1 MDEQPGGGAD
11 SAPPSDLGRR
21 TCGRRENLHSGR
33 VRCKLQVCIA
43 IFSFFSTFY
52 FIWINYAN
60 LCVNSYFPYKSLIKA
75 LRVLIFGTFILLNIL
90 TYCALKNSIIEI
102 YFLCILL
109 FYEFLM
115 YFFVFST
122 FCFLLFF
129 HWNTLQQ
136 PFEALFS
143 WNKSNSIIKCK
154 NICSYV
160 NYFQNQD
167 LHWLC
172 TQNHKIER
180 FSGWHACIKSYVT
193 S

>member
-1 MDEQPGGGAD
+1 MDEQPGGGA
-11 SAPPSDLGRR
+11 SAAPPSDLGRR
-21 TCGRRENLHSGR
+21 SRDRRKNLHSGR
-33 VRCKLQVCIA
+33 VRCKLQVCIV
-43 IFSFFSTFY
+43 IFSFISIFY

-75 LRVLIFGTFILLNIL
+75 LRGLIFGTFILLNIL
-90 TYCALKNSIIEI
+90 TNSALKNSIIEF

-129 HWNTLQQ
+129 HWNRLQQ
-136 PFEALFS
+136 PLEALSS
-143 WNKSNSIIKCK
+143 WNKSNSIIKCE

-160 NYFQNQD
+160 NHFENQD
-167 LHWLC
+167 MHRLC
-172 TQNHKIER
+172 T
-180 FSGWHACIKSYVT
+180 
-193 S
+193 